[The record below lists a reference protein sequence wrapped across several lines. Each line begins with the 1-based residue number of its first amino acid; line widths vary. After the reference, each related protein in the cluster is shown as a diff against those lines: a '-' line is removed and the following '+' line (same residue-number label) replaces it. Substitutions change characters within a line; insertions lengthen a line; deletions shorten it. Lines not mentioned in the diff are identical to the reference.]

1 MKNKAITIIIVGIML
16 FTFCTAPSAQAFV
29 PVFAFVVVG
38 AIAVAGGAAVIN
50 NSNQDEQQDASAQEQ
65 KEDLEVKHAT
75 LEVQEAGG

>member
-1 MKNKAITIIIVGIML
+1 MNKKAITIVIAGIML

-50 NSNQDEQQDASAQEQ
+50 KGSQEEQQEASAQEQ
-65 KEDLEVKHAT
+65 TEDLEIKHAT